1 MVMTRKKRG
10 KDDNQRGDLADE
22 TQDSLDAVDQ
32 INQDLGFL
40 RETLK
45 LIEAASSGREEWRGI
60 TLVHVTEE
68 MLIRVERVRELCR
81 RFLDHESK
89 EIGKV

>member
-10 KDDNQRGDLADE
+10 KDNNQRGDLSDE

-32 INQDLGFL
+32 INQDVGFL

-45 LIEAASSGREEWRGI
+45 LIEAASSGREERRAI

-68 MLIRVERVRELCR
+68 MLVRVERVKELCR

-89 EIGKV
+89 ERGKV

>member
-1 MVMTRKKRG
+1 MTRKKRG